1 MSWEKTLTV
10 NQELIYLDNAATT
23 FPKPE
28 AVYQAMDSFYRQFGG
43 NAGRGAN
50 PLARKAA
57 GLVDE
62 TRAMLCELTLSQTR
76 SADEAFLIG

>member
-1 MSWEKTLTV
+1 MLLETDSP
-10 NQELIYLDNAATT
+10 LIYLDNAATT

-28 AVYQAMDSFYRQFGG
+28 VVYKAMDSFYRNYGG

-57 GLVDE
+57 HLVWL
-62 TRAMLCELTLSQTR
+62 AKPLTLWQKPASY
-76 SADEAFLIG
+76 